1 MMESK
6 KPAHEIAK
14 RALWFYV
21 HRDQYAYLYG
31 TDGQEG
37 SDALVD
43 KMVRKHPSHF
53 SRFTHEQLQELKDY
67 VRGKTCFDCSGF
79 IHTLFG
85 APDLNSFG
93 IISECERIYKI
104 PEEVT
109 QSPEGSVLWKPGHI
123 AVDVGHGFFVD
134 IAAEFNTFRF
144 LNIREYGT
152 FTKAGEWE
160 KYCDYTDAYN
170 Y

>member
-1 MMESK
+1 MANRR
-6 KPAHEIAK
+6 PAHEIAK
-14 RALWFYV
+14 EALKYYV
-21 HRDQYAYLYG
+21 HRNEYAYLYG
-31 TDGQEG
+31 TDGQLG
-37 SDALVD
+37 DDALVD
-43 KMVRKHPSHF
+43 KMVRRHAKHF
-53 SRFTHEQLQELKDY
+53 AKFTHEDIQRLKDY

-85 APDLNSFG
+85 SPDLNSFG
-93 IISECERIYKI
+93 IISECDKLYKL

-109 QSPEGSVLWKPGHI
+109 QSPEGTVLYRPGHI

-134 IAAEFNTFRF
+134 CAAEFDTFRF
-144 LNIREYGT
+144 LNIREYGA
-152 FTKAGEWE
+152 FTEAGEWS